1 MRNFYTPKVLAG
13 LLVVLLLGIFATR
26 IPAAVASLANPGFP
40 YSRADLA
47 SESPLTGQ
55 YTGQVVFEG
64 VYTGELSDNLQPE
77 DFTGGYIDL
86 ALDLEQ
92 IGTQVDGYISLEHT
106 LVFTQEHTL
115 DAQALG
121 PSVSGSFDEKT
132 LRLDSEKF
140 NWQVASGRVL
150 PDDGRILPGRQATR
164 QFSLVT
170 TEVTNNGARL
180 VGEYHET
187 FWGIS
192 PKPITIVGTFSLT
205 RPVFGETKGEIKIY
219 LPTLY
224 KE

>member
-13 LLVVLLLGIFATR
+13 LLVILLLGVSATR
-26 IPAAVASLANPGFP
+26 IPGAMAGL
-40 YSRADLA
+40 ADLGLPVLQVNQA
-47 SESPLTGQ
+47 TETSLTGL
-55 YTGQVVFEG
+55 YTGQVVFKG
-64 VYTGELSDNLQPE
+64 VYTGELSDNLKPDE
-77 DFTGGYIDL
+77 FSGGYIDL

-92 IGTQVDGYISLEHT
+92 VGDQVDGYISLEHT